1 MSNSFFQFKQ
11 FIVHQEKCAMK
22 VCTDACLFGAWLADY
37 LNETKYNIKNALD
50 IGSGTGL
57 LSMMIAQQ
65 NNFAIDAIE
74 INEEAYSQCKTNILN
89 TPWSNSIHV
98 TNLALQQFS
107 PNKKYDLI
115 FSNPPFYEA
124 DLKSDNSA
132 KNEALHGTTLK
143 LSELIDFIAFHLQE
157 SGIAAILITYSRW
170 KALESLL
177 NNNGF
182 FVNKLTL
189 VRQTSNHDYFRTMV
203 IFSRNN
209 SAIQTEELYIT
220 DENRNYCDGFKR
232 LMKAY
237 YLNL

>member
-1 MSNSFFQFKQ
+1 M
-11 FIVHQEKCAMK
+11 
-22 VCTDACLFGAWLADY
+22 
-37 LNETKYNIKNALD
+37 D
-50 IGSGTGL
+50 IGTGTGL

-65 NNFAIDAIE
+65 NNFAIDALE
-74 INEEAYSQCKTNILN
+74 INEDAYSQCKTNILN

-98 TNLALQQFS
+98 TNLALQEFS

-143 LSELIDFIAFHLQE
+143 LNELIHFVACHLQE
-157 SGIAAILITYSRW
+157 SGIAAILIPYSRW
-170 KALESLL
+170 KALESLI
-177 NNNGF
+177 NDNGF
-182 FVNKLTL
+182 FVKKLTL

-203 IFSRNN
+203 IFSRKN
-209 SAIQTEELYIT
+209 SSTQTEELYIT
-220 DENRNYCDGFKR
+220 DESRNYSDDFKR
-232 LMKAY
+232 LLKAY